1 METIHN
7 GRQPDPVVQMTEEQ
21 LRSAKTLLTVIY
33 ALYGALFFLGVTA
46 IVAIVM
52 NYVKRDEVVGTW
64 LASHH
69 RWQIRTFWF
78 GLLWAVL
85 GVLTYVIAIGWV
97 ILFVDSVWF
106 IYRLVKGW
114 LRLNDNKAMYTVP

>member
-1 METIHN
+1 MDNAPPAQIVT
-7 GRQPDPVVQMTEEQ
+7 VLTAEQ
-21 LRSAKTLLTVIY
+21 ERSAKTLLTVIY
-33 ALYGALFFLGVTA
+33 ALYGASLFVGLTA

-64 LASHH
+64 LESHH

-85 GVLTYVIAIGWV
+85 GVLTYVIVIGWV
-97 ILFVDSVWF
+97 ILFADTVWF

-114 LRLNDNKAMYTVP
+114 LRLNDSKAMYTVP